1 MEDRGSVRAVQLVS
15 VPVNQAEIPFV
26 DMPLE
31 RVESL
36 SDEPQSQ
43 NPIMIEETMPEKGSR
58 CLNWKKKFRSSLPQ
72 HQQAE
77 VLLL

>member
-15 VPVNQAEIPFV
+15 VPVNQAEISSA

-31 RVESL
+31 RVEIL

-43 NPIMIEETMPEKGSR
+43 NPIAIEESMSEKVSR
-58 CLNWKKKFRSSLPQ
+58 RLKWRKKFRSSLP
-72 HQQAE
+72 
-77 VLLL
+77 